1 MLQLARVKKGIVVLA
16 FAVAGCATGHARRGT
31 EPASPARAAS
41 GVEAGGD
48 PSGVELAAQGPAET
62 AGLGGLEHAFERAAA
77 VIDPSVVSITSERP
91 LEEDIPAF
99 LLPFAPPDG
108 NVEGM
113 GSGIVIDARGY
124 ILTNNHV
131 VEGARKLVV
140 RLHDDR
146 ELPAEVV
153 GVDPATDLAVVRIR
167 ASALEP
173 AELADSD
180 GVRVGQWVMAVGSPF
195 GLPRSVTVGIVSA
208 IGRGSMGIADYG
220 DFIQTDAAVNQGN
233 SGGPLIDLQGRVIGI
248 NTAIASRTGGSN
260 GIGFAIPSNMARIV
274 ATQLIE
280 HGQVERGWLGI
291 VMGELTA
298 DLAASFGYE
307 GRRGILIDDLDP
319 AGPAAR
325 AGLRV
330 GDIITQIDGYEVR
343 DMAFLRNQVAQRR
356 PGTKVR
362 LNVFRDGK
370 HERVDVSLGT
380 LPGEK
385 ARVRPI
391 PAGPE
396 AKRPVTLGL
405 RMEDPSAKIR
415 GELGLAEGTGAVIV
429 NVDRDSL
436 AAAAELRPGDVLVSV
451 DGKAVRSAAQARRM
465 LEKADLHKG
474 VRLRVKRGP
483 YGRFVVLRHPAE

>member
-1 MLQLARVKKGIVVLA
+1 
-16 FAVAGCATGHARRGT
+16 
-31 EPASPARAAS
+31 
-41 GVEAGGD
+41 
-48 PSGVELAAQGPAET
+48 

-208 IGRGSMGIADYG
+208 I
-220 DFIQTDAAVNQGN
+220 
-233 SGGPLIDLQGRVIGI
+233 
-248 NTAIASRTGGSN
+248 
-260 GIGFAIPSNMARIV
+260 
-274 ATQLIE
+274 
-280 HGQVERGWLGI
+280 
-291 VMGELTA
+291 
-298 DLAASFGYE
+298 
-307 GRRGILIDDLDP
+307 
-319 AGPAAR
+319 
-325 AGLRV
+325 
-330 GDIITQIDGYEVR
+330 
-343 DMAFLRNQVAQRR
+343 
-356 PGTKVR
+356 
-362 LNVFRDGK
+362 
-370 HERVDVSLGT
+370 
-380 LPGEK
+380 
-385 ARVRPI
+385 
-391 PAGPE
+391 
-396 AKRPVTLGL
+396 
-405 RMEDPSAKIR
+405 
-415 GELGLAEGTGAVIV
+415 
-429 NVDRDSL
+429 
-436 AAAAELRPGDVLVSV
+436 
-451 DGKAVRSAAQARRM
+451 
-465 LEKADLHKG
+465 
-474 VRLRVKRGP
+474 
-483 YGRFVVLRHPAE
+483 